1 MTKGR
6 LNIDDLSM
14 EQRKALAKVQRDLR
28 TAMPKMV
35 QAGRTAQRMFED
47 LTTAQTWNISETP
60 RPEHVSEPK
69 PWTVGHA
76 KVNYVD
82 KINLRTEGTEQE

>member
-14 EQRKALAKVQRDLR
+14 EQRKALAKVQRDLQA
-28 TAMPKMV
+28 AMPKIVEMGKV
-35 QAGRTAQRMFED
+35 AQRTFQD
-47 LTTAQTWNISETP
+47 LTTAQNWHISETP
-60 RPEHVSEPK
+60 RPEQVSEPK

-76 KVNYVD
+76 QVNYVD
-82 KINLRTEGTEQE
+82 KIELRTEGTEQE

>member
-1 MTKGR
+1 MTKGH
-6 LNIDDLSM
+6 LKIDDLTM
-14 EQRKALAKVQRDLR
+14 EQRKALAQVQRDMQAR
-28 TAMPKMV
+28 MPKIIEM
-35 QAGRTAQRMFED
+35 GKTAQSVFEN
-47 LTTAQTWNISETP
+47 LIKAPTWQISETP

-82 KINLRTEGTEQE
+82 KIELRTEGTEEE

>member
-14 EQRKALAKVQRDLR
+14 EQRKALAKVQRDLQA
-28 TAMPKMV
+28 AMPKMV
-35 QAGRTAQRMFED
+35 EMGRVAQRTFQD
-47 LTTAQTWNISETP
+47 LTTAQNWHISETP

-76 KVNYVD
+76 QVNYVD
-82 KINLRTEGTEQE
+82 KIELRTEGTEQE